1 MTASTVP
8 ARDALQALET
18 ILGYAGGWMPV
29 ERRRDGVV
37 KRGWHHAGVPGSH
50 RRFADHVLTQD
61 QRWSA
66 EVAFG
71 LPERVRWNGGASRST
86 VLWVMV
92 SGSDQVA
99 RAAKL
104 RPMPTVAIR
113 EGSSSRRW
121 LIWMLERP
129 IFALDA
135 ENRNR
140 RIAYAVGST
149 QKFGRV
155 DEALFPAPGSFLRV
169 GRSRPLPVTC
179 TRLTTASYEPDAVT
193 DRLREPPAPDAWRE
207 AGR

>member
-1 MTASTVP
+1 MTRATVP

-29 ERRRDGVV
+29 ERRRDRVV
-37 KRGWHHAGVPGSH
+37 KRGWHHAGVPGSP

-86 VLWVMV
+86 VLWVLV

-129 IFALDA
+129 VFALEA
-135 ENRNR
+135 EQRNR
-140 RIAYAVGST
+140 RIAYCCGST

-155 DEALFPAPGSFLRV
+155 DMAQFPCPGTFLRE
-169 GRSRPLPVTC
+169 GRTRPLPVTC
-179 TRLTTASYEPDAVT
+179 SRLSTASYEPDEVT
-193 DRLREPPAPDAWRE
+193 GRLKEPPDPAAWKE
-207 AGR
+207 GR